1 MSIFSQNFSFQHIYI
16 STPNQQGRTEDY
28 LFFGGGVVQDNVL
41 STKYRGQRA
50 VKANRIAFLTDL

>member
-1 MSIFSQNFSFQHIYI
+1 MLIFSQNFSPQHIYI

-28 LFFGGGVVQDNVL
+28 LFWGVVQDNFL
-41 STKYRGQRA
+41 SKKYRGQRA

>member
-28 LFFGGGVVQDNVL
+28 LFGGVVQDNVL
-41 STKYRGQRA
+41 STKYRGQCA